1 MQNQPLE
8 DLDYMEVVVFRSF
21 SLKTVTLRLF
31 SKKYNFYFSLE
42 FFGNIKNTLIVKSVM
57 DDSMPSVVRDQNL
70 YSTKEIIEQ

>member
-21 SLKTVTLRLF
+21 SLKTITLRLF
-31 SKKYNFYFSLE
+31 SKKYSFYFSR
-42 FFGNIKNTLIVKSVM
+42 NIKNTLIVKSVM